1 MIIKLFRSNQPALLL
16 TVPFIGMVVWALHYF
31 DQNYVFQPQGFLFKL
46 FFEDYSIA
54 PWIIK
59 TIALSIICL
68 TAIQLNNMLNEIE
81 VFSKITHVSF
91 LLTITFGSI
100 LSQRGGLEPVII
112 SNFFMVLA
120 MRSILKVYHQN
131 SVIGLTFDA
140 GLWVGI
146 AVLFEPLYII
156 CLISLLIGV
165 LTLRAADWREIL
177 FLLIG
182 AALPFSFLLAIL
194 FVLDI
199 TYVFPSYSLSHEVTL
214 PYQNSSWFYAYAIL
228 TILLFLRSLLFY
240 WVSMNGIALRIKKQ
254 RRFILYFSISLV
266 AVYILKTLFEGMPF
280 SNQILLLPTSFFLSF
295 LVIHTTK
302 SVFIDTL
309 LYIITILWVIFVYN
323 LYFQS

>member
-16 TVPFIGMVVWALHYF
+16 TVPFIGMVVWTLHYF

-46 FFEDYSIA
+46 FFDDFSIA

-100 LSQRGGLEPVII
+100 LSQRGGLEPAII

-140 GLWVGI
+140 GLWIGI

-156 CLISLLIGV
+156 TLVSVLIGV

-194 FVLDI
+194 FVFDI
-199 TYVFPSYSLSHEVTL
+199 TYIFPSYSFSLVKI
-214 PYQNSSWFYAYAIL
+214 PYQNSSWFYAYTIL

-254 RRFILYFSISLV
+254 RRFILYFSISLII
-266 AVYILKTLFEGMPF
+266 VYTLKTLFDGIPF

-302 SVFIDTL
+302 SIFIDTL
-309 LYIITILWVIFVYN
+309 LYIITILWAIFVYN
-323 LYFQS
+323 LYFLS

>member
-16 TVPFIGMVVWALHYF
+16 TVPLIGMVVWALHYF
-31 DQNYVFQPQGFLFKL
+31 DQNYVFQPQGFLFEQVFGDFL
-46 FFEDYSIA
+46 IP
-54 PWIIK
+54 PWIVK
-59 TIALSIICL
+59 TIALAIICL

-100 LSQRGGLEPVII
+100 LSQRGGLEPAII

-146 AVLFEPLYII
+146 AILFEPLYVIT
-156 CLISLLIGV
+156 LLSVLIGV

-194 FVLDI
+194 FILDI
-199 TYVFPSYSLSHEVTL
+199 NYELPSYSFSKQINL
-214 PYQNSSWFYAYAIL
+214 PYQSSSWFMAYAIL
-228 TILLFLRSLLFY
+228 SIILFLRSLIFY

-254 RRFILYFSISLV
+254 RRFILYLSFSLV
-266 AVYILKTLFEGMPF
+266 VVYILKTSMQGSPF

-302 SVFIDTL
+302 SIFIDTL
-309 LYIITILWVIFVYN
+309 LYIVTVLWVIFVYN
-323 LYFQS
+323 LYFLS